1 MCNNLDWLR
10 LDTDTVFP
18 LVENSTKVS
27 FRWQFVPDT
36 NSIQASLMT
45 PVACSAQE
53 LGQMIWRHAS
63 NTRRDTDKSFRY
75 VQRKCPS
82 PLDVNVVASLRAG
95 LLCVNSVSTYRRYD
109 EGDRVILVGT
119 TKWFLSTGEIV
130 LQDSN
135 WTVISSLPEDPLR
148 SADPDRGAIAPP
160 VDESENELDDEP
172 ELLWAEVESELLW
185 AEVESELLCAE
196 VESELDRTSELELLA
211 DAADSELDEE
221 VLDVD
226 AEALV
231 LVDEAVEEAA
241 LALDE
246 VMADEEEEVVVVAV
260 AVEFAAETPE
270 TAKAMTI
277 ITWINFISTGELHNE
292 RVEFD

>member
-1 MCNNLDWLR
+1 MYVRNMKKLSGGL
-10 LDTDTVFP
+10 P
-18 LVENSTKVS
+18 
-27 FRWQFVPDT
+27 
-36 NSIQASLMT
+36 SLML
-45 PVACSAQE
+45 E
-53 LGQMIWRHAS
+53 LNSQ
-63 NTRRDTDKSFRY
+63 

-135 WTVISSLPEDPLR
+135 WTVISSLPEDPLHSCVMKSVY

-160 VDESENELDDEP
+160 VDESESELDDEP
-172 ELLWAEVESELLW
+172 ELLW

-277 ITWINFISTGELHNE
+277 ITWSRLENCTMSALNLIDALA
-292 RVEFD
+292 RK

>member
-1 MCNNLDWLR
+1 MYVRNMKKLSGGL
-10 LDTDTVFP
+10 P
-18 LVENSTKVS
+18 
-27 FRWQFVPDT
+27 
-36 NSIQASLMT
+36 SLML
-45 PVACSAQE
+45 E
-53 LGQMIWRHAS
+53 LNSQ
-63 NTRRDTDKSFRY
+63 

-135 WTVISSLPEDPLR
+135 WTVISSLPEDPLH
-148 SADPDRGAIAPP
+148 S
-160 VDESENELDDEP
+160 ESELDDEP
-172 ELLWAEVESELLW
+172 ELLW

-277 ITWINFISTGELHNE
+277 ITWSRLENCTMSALNLIDALA
-292 RVEFD
+292 RK